1 METIAIRNARIINEG
16 LDFEGNVLLKQG
28 RIWQISSLQKLPVAD
43 RVVDLKGDLLLP
55 GVIDDQV
62 HFREPGMTHKA
73 EIRTESLAAVAGG
86 ITTYMEMP
94 NTIPGATTVE
104 LLEQKYSRA
113 AEVSAANYS
122 FFMGTTNDN
131 IAEIRKVDFSKV
143 CGLKIFMGS
152 STGNM
157 LVDDTHTLSQVFAE
171 VPAIIAVHCEDDK
184 MIAENLER
192 YKAEFGEDLPT
203 RFHPLIRDAD
213 ACYAS
218 SSKAKALAEKHN
230 SRLHILH
237 ISTAKETELFGNSL
251 PLEQKRI
258 TAEACIHHLWFSDE
272 DYDRLGNLIKWN
284 PAVKTKDDRE
294 AIWKALLD
302 GRIDVVATDH
312 APHTTE
318 EKQKPLL
325 QAPSGGPLVQHSL
338 VAMLEFVKQGRLS
351 LPMLV
356 QKMAHNPAILFRI
369 ADRGFIRE
377 GYWADLV
384 AVREQSWQ
392 VSKNNLLYK
401 CGWSPFEGQ
410 IFQSEVSHTWV
421 NGQLVW
427 QQGKSD
433 PSIRG
438 QRIAF
443 KSA

>member
-16 LDFEGNVLLKQG
+16 QDFEGNVLLKQG

-43 RVVDLKGDLLLP
+43 RVVDLKGGLLLP

-62 HFREPGMTHKA
+62 HFREPGLTHKA
-73 EIRTESLAAVAGG
+73 DLRTESIAAVAGG
-86 ITTYMEMP
+86 VTSYMEMP
-94 NTIPGATTVE
+94 NTVPGATTIE
-104 LLEQKYSRA
+104 LLEQKYARA

-131 IAEIRKVDFSKV
+131 LDEIRKVDFSRV

-157 LVDDTHTLSQVFAE
+157 LVDDSHTLAQIFAE

-184 MIAENLER
+184 MIAANLER
-192 YKAEFGEDLPT
+192 YKAEHGEDLPT
-203 RFHPLIRDAD
+203 RYHPLIRDAA

-218 SSKAKALAEKHN
+218 SSKAKTLAEKYN

-237 ISTAKETELFGNSL
+237 ISTAKETELFDNKL
-251 PLEQKRI
+251 PLDQKRI

-284 PAVKTKDDRE
+284 PAVKSKEDRE
-294 AIWKALLD
+294 AVWKALLD

-312 APHTTE
+312 APHTWE
-318 EKQKPLL
+318 EKQKPML
-325 QAPSGGPLVQHSL
+325 QAPSGGPLIQHSL
-338 VAMLEFVKQGRLS
+338 VAMLEFVRQGKLS

-356 QKMAHNPAILFRI
+356 QKMSHNPATLFRVI
-369 ADRGFIRE
+369 ERGFIRE

-384 AVREQSWQ
+384 AVKQQYWQ
-392 VSKNNLLYK
+392 VAKHNLLYK

-410 IFQSEVSHTWV
+410 KFASEVSHTWV

-427 QQGKSD
+427 QLGKLD
-433 PSIRG
+433 DQVRG
-438 QRIAF
+438 QRLAF
-443 KSA
+443 SHI

>member
-43 RVVDLKGDLLLP
+43 RVIDLKGDLLLP
-55 GVIDDQV
+55 GLIDDQV
-62 HFREPGMTHKA
+62 HFREPGLTHKA
-73 EIRTESLAAVAGG
+73 DIRSESLAAVAGG
-86 ITTYMEMP
+86 VTTYMEMP
-94 NTIPGATTVE
+94 NTVPGATTVE

-131 IAEIRKVDFSKV
+131 LDEIRKVDFSRV

-157 LVDDTHTLSQVFAE
+157 LVDDSHTLSRIFAE

-184 MIAENLER
+184 MIAANLER
-192 YKAEFGEDLPT
+192 YKAEYGEDLPT
-203 RFHPLIRDAD
+203 RFHALIRDAD
-213 ACYAS
+213 ACFAS

-237 ISTAKETELFGNSL
+237 ISTAKETELFSNAL

-272 DYDRLGNLIKWN
+272 DYDRLGNFIKWN
-284 PAVKTKDDRE
+284 PAVKTSQDRE
-294 AIWKALLD
+294 AVWQALLD

-312 APHTTE
+312 APHTLE
-318 EKQKPLL
+318 EKQKPML

-338 VAMLEFVKQGRLS
+338 VAMLEFVRQGRLT
-351 LPMLV
+351 LPTLV
-356 QKMAHNPAILFRI
+356 QKMAHNPAILFRV
-369 ADRGFIRE
+369 ADRGFVRE

-384 AVREQSWQ
+384 AVTDRKWE
-392 VSKNNLLYK
+392 VGKNNLLYK

-410 IFQSEVSHTWV
+410 VFQSAVSHCWV
-421 NGQLVW
+421 NGELAW
-427 QQGKSD
+427 QQGKHD
-433 PSIRG
+433 LGIRG
-438 QRIAF
+438 KRLKF
-443 KSA
+443 LNS

>member
-16 LDFEGNVLLKQG
+16 QDFEGNVLVKQG
-28 RIWQISSLQKLPVAD
+28 RIWQISSLQKLPVAN
-43 RVVDLKGDLLLP
+43 RVVDLKGNLLLP

-62 HFREPGMTHKA
+62 HFREPGLTHKA
-73 EIRTESLAAVAGG
+73 DLRTESIAAVAGG
-86 ITTYMEMP
+86 VTSYMEMP
-94 NTIPGATTVE
+94 NTVPGATTVD

-131 IAEIRKVDFSKV
+131 LEEIRRVDFSKV

-157 LVDDTHTLSQVFAE
+157 LVDDSHTLSQIFAE
-171 VPAIIAVHCEDDK
+171 VQAIIAVHCEDDK
-184 MIAENLER
+184 MIASNLER
-192 YKAEFGEDLPT
+192 YKTEYGEDLPT
-203 RFHPLIRDAD
+203 RFHPLIRDAE

-237 ISTAKETELFGNSL
+237 ISTAKETELFSNTL

-258 TAEACIHHLWFSDE
+258 TAEACIHHLWFTDE
-272 DYDRLGNLIKWN
+272 DYERLGNLIKWN
-284 PAVKTKDDRE
+284 PAVKTREDRE

-312 APHTTE
+312 APHTWE
-318 EKQKPLL
+318 EKQKPML
-325 QAPSGGPLVQHSL
+325 QAPSGGPLIQHSL
-338 VAMLEFVKQGRLS
+338 VAMLEFVRQGRIS

-356 QKMAHNPAILFRI
+356 QKMAHNPAVLFRI
-369 ADRGFIRE
+369 AERGFIRE

-384 AVREQSWQ
+384 AVQNQRWQ
-392 VSKNNLLYK
+392 VTKNNLLYK

-410 IFQSEVSHTWV
+410 NFESEISHTWV
-421 NGQLVW
+421 NGALVY
-427 QQGKSD
+427 QYGKLD
-433 PSIRG
+433 LDIRG
-438 QRIAF
+438 QRLSF
-443 KSA
+443 SNY

>member
-94 NTIPGATTVE
+94 NTLPGATTVE

-192 YKAEFGEDLPT
+192 YKAEYGEDLPT
-203 RFHPLIRDAD
+203 RFHPLIRDAN

-237 ISTAKETELFGNSL
+237 ISTAIETELFGNTL
-251 PLEQKRI
+251 PLEEKRI

-284 PAVKTKDDRE
+284 PAVKTKEDRE

-318 EKQKPLL
+318 EKQRPLL

-384 AVREQSWQ
+384 AVKEQKWQ
-392 VSKNNLLYK
+392 VNKNNLLYK

-427 QQGKSD
+427 QQGKVD

-443 KSA
+443 KPA

>member
-16 LDFEGNVLLKQG
+16 SDFEGNVLIKQG

-43 RVVDLKGDLLLP
+43 TVVDLKGDLLLP
-55 GVIDDQV
+55 GLIDDQV
-62 HFREPGMTHKA
+62 HFREPGMLHKA

-86 ITTYMEMP
+86 VTTYMEMP

-131 IAEIRKVDFSKV
+131 LEEIKKVDFNKV

-157 LVDDTHTLSQVFAE
+157 LVDDSHTLSRIFAE

-312 APHTTE
+312 APHTLE
-318 EKQKPLL
+318 EKQRPLL

-338 VAMLEFVKQGRLS
+338 VAMLEFVKQGRLT

-369 ADRGFIRE
+369 AERGFIRE

-384 AVREQSWQ
+384 AVKQQNWQ
-392 VSKNNLLYK
+392 VQKNNLLYK

-410 IFQSEVSHTWV
+410 TFSSMVSHTWI
-421 NGQLVW
+421 NGQLAW
-427 QQGKSD
+427 NQGKND
-433 PSIRG
+433 PNIRG
-438 QRIAF
+438 RRLEF
-443 KSA
+443 LKS

>member
-16 LDFEGNVLLKQG
+16 SDFEGNVLIKQG

-43 RVVDLKGDLLLP
+43 TVVDLKGDLLLP
-55 GVIDDQV
+55 GLIDDQV

-131 IAEIRKVDFSKV
+131 LEEIKKVDFNKV

-157 LVDDTHTLSQVFAE
+157 LVDDNHTLSRIFAE

-237 ISTAKETELFGNSL
+237 ISSAKETELFGNSL

-258 TAEACIHHLWFSDE
+258 TAEACIHHLWFTDE

-312 APHTTE
+312 APHTIE
-318 EKQKPLL
+318 EKQRPLL

-338 VAMLEFVKQGRLS
+338 VAMLEFVKQGRLT

-384 AVREQSWQ
+384 AVKQQNWQ
-392 VSKNNLLYK
+392 VQKNNLLYK

-410 IFQSEVSHTWV
+410 TFSSMVSHTWI
-421 NGQLVW
+421 NGQLAYN
-427 QQGKSD
+427 QGKSD
-433 PSIRG
+433 PNIRG
-438 QRIAF
+438 RRLEF
-443 KSA
+443 LKS